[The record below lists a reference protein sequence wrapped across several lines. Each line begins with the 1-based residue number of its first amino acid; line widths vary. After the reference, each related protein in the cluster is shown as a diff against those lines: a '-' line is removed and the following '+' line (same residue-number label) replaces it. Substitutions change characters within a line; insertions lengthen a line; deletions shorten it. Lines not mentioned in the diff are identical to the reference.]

1 MSSQL
6 QPQESF
12 APAPLAIQVKN
23 VTVAYRSYREK
34 PSSLKESALRWLR
47 TGRTSTYSTFDALAD
62 VSFSL
67 EKGGVLAVVGS
78 NGSGK
83 STLLRVLSG
92 VLAPTRGKVEVEGTM
107 SSLVALG
114 AGFDAEL
121 NAIENIYLNGLLH
134 RKSKKF
140 LKSRVDQILEFAE
153 LTEFAY
159 MPVKYYSAGMFA
171 RLGFS
176 VAIDIDPDVLLV
188 DEILAVGD
196 ERFQEKSLARLRGF
210 VSGGKTVVIV
220 SHQADTLQDLCTRAI
235 LLSKGRLIQEGNPA
249 EVLETY
255 RSANYETALERPA
268 ELAAVPGEPPAAS
281 V

>member
-6 QPQESF
+6 KLKEVVDEK
-12 APAPLAIQVKN
+12 PLAIDVDG
-23 VTVAYRSYREK
+23 VTVAYRSYKER
-34 PSSLKESALRWLR
+34 PSSLKESVLRWMR
-47 TGRTSTYSTFDALAD
+47 TGKTSSYSTFDALSE
-62 VSFSL
+62 VSFTL
-67 EKGGVLAVVGS
+67 ERGGVLAVVGS

-92 VLAPTRGKVEVEGTM
+92 VLSPTKGRVQVQGSM

-114 AGFDAEL
+114 AGFDPEL
-121 NAIENIYLNGLLH
+121 NAVENIYLNGLLH

-140 LKSRVDQILEFAE
+140 LKTRIDQILDFAE
-153 LTEFAY
+153 LTEFSY

-176 VAIDIDPDVLLV
+176 VAVDIDPDVLLV

-196 ERFQEKSLARLRGF
+196 ERFAMKSLERLREF
-210 VSGGKTVVIV
+210 VGAGKTVVIV
-220 SHQADTLQDLCTRAI
+220 SHQAEILKELCTKAI
-235 LLSKGRLIQEGNPA
+235 LISKGRLIQEGTPA
-249 EVLETY
+249 EVFETY
-255 RSANYETALERPA
+255 RSANYETAL
-268 ELAAVPGEPPAAS
+268 S